1 MKTLQMIGTFMQ
13 TVDKAFWHEKMN
25 TNRYFATV
33 SVLFALMAGIVANKS
48 HDCDIIFWLASFLK
62 WDVYSSLLAAL
73 GIIVVLIVL
82 NVCESIFG
90 AKSFVNGLQRSLL
103 VTAVM
108 VLVFILG
115 YMYAPGMTIV
125 LILMTAL
132 LVLEILVSLGIAV
145 HKALTA

>member
-13 TVDKAFWHEKMN
+13 TVDKAFWHEKMD

-33 SVLFALMAGIVANKS
+33 SVLFALLAGLVSNGDHMGI
-48 HDCDIIFWLASFLK
+48 CYWLVESFLK
-62 WDVYSSLLAAL
+62 WGIYPSLLAGVGMVFIL
-73 GIIVVLIVL
+73 IIL
-82 NVCESIFG
+82 NVCESIIG

-125 LILMTAL
+125 LILVTAL